1 MKPEDEKRAVEKVVD
16 ELVER
21 HPEVSP
27 DEIKEVV
34 DEEYAALDGN
44 PVRDFIPPLVEHAA
58 KQRLRGESGETVS
71 SPHP

>member
-1 MKPEDEKRAVEKVVD
+1 MNPEEEKRAVEKVVD

-21 HPEVSP
+21 LPGVSP

-34 DEEYAALDGN
+34 GEEYAALDGN

-58 KQRLRGESGETVS
+58 KQRLRDGSDGAAL
-71 SPHP
+71 